1 MIQLPAAPRR
11 FDGAAAW
18 LAACVLLLACG
29 ANAGAAFDLDTL
41 GERARVLADRPY
53 QPPPASGN
61 AKLAALNYDD
71 YRDIRYRPAASWW
84 RDAGLPFELQFFH
97 VGGSYTRP
105 VQLHELVDD
114 REQPLE
120 VPRSAFDYGRA
131 APAMAGERAAQ
142 VAGFRV
148 HYALNNGAYK
158 DEVLLFQGASYLR
171 AVGAGQHYGLSARG
185 LAIDTVGGAGE
196 EFPAFEAFWLERPA
210 KGATSLVIH
219 ALLNGPRVT
228 GAYRFTLR
236 PGVTTQIDVQA
247 RLYLRAPVANLGIAP
262 LTSMF
267 FGGENQPLVGDFRP
281 EVHDSDGLQIE
292 TGDGE
297 WLWRPLVNPQHPFTT
312 SFAMKSLRGFGLM
325 QRDRAFASYEDA
337 EARYDR
343 RPSVWITPQGDWGPG
358 RVELM
363 QFHTPDEINDNVVAY
378 WVPERLPAPGQPLS
392 LAYTMRWQGDAQQR
406 PPGAWTQQSRRGRG
420 HQTPQ
425 PGELQFNV
433 DFAAG
438 APCKL
443 PDDAAPGVAL
453 TTGDNARQLLANAY
467 RHPFTKGWRM
477 TLKVQRRDAKQPL
490 ELRAFLTCG
499 PDVLT
504 ETWTYAL
511 PAE

>member
-105 VQLHELVDD
+105 VQLHELVDG

-131 APAMAGERAAQ
+131 APAMAGEHAAQ
-142 VAGFRV
+142 VVGFRV

-247 RLYLRAPVANLGIAP
+247 RLYLRAPVENL
-262 LTSMF
+262 
-267 FGGENQPLVGDFRP
+267 
-281 EVHDSDGLQIE
+281 
-292 TGDGE
+292 
-297 WLWRPLVNPQHPFTT
+297 
-312 SFAMKSLRGFGLM
+312 
-325 QRDRAFASYEDA
+325 
-337 EARYDR
+337 
-343 RPSVWITPQGDWGPG
+343 
-358 RVELM
+358 
-363 QFHTPDEINDNVVAY
+363 
-378 WVPERLPAPGQPLS
+378 
-392 LAYTMRWQGDAQQR
+392 
-406 PPGAWTQQSRRGRG
+406 
-420 HQTPQ
+420 
-425 PGELQFNV
+425 
-433 DFAAG
+433 
-438 APCKL
+438 
-443 PDDAAPGVAL
+443 
-453 TTGDNARQLLANAY
+453 
-467 RHPFTKGWRM
+467 
-477 TLKVQRRDAKQPL
+477 
-490 ELRAFLTCG
+490 
-499 PDVLT
+499 
-504 ETWTYAL
+504 
-511 PAE
+511 